1 MSRNYRTEKREFV
14 KRLGGILEEIGDMA
28 EKENYADLEEG
39 FEAWVDGDFY
49 VGVMVRNRLR
59 KECKKRGISNK
70 YFTT

>member
-1 MSRNYRTEKREFV
+1 MSRDYDTEKREFM
-14 KRLGGILEEIGDMA
+14 KRLGEALVVIGDMS
-28 EKENYADLEEG
+28 EKENYELDEG

-59 KECKKRGISNK
+59 KECKRRGISNK